1 MRELFPLKQVMGLVS
16 SLTLTAVALTVYFFD
31 LSFEAGASVLLVTAF
46 LQAIIQLTVF
56 MHAGEGEDKKIIY
69 TGIYYGAFVALVTVF
84 GSLLALIWGYY

>member
-1 MRELFPLKQVMGLVS
+1 MRALFPLKQVMGLIC
-16 SLTLTAVALTVYFFD
+16 SLTLTAAALTVYFFD
-31 LSFEAGASVLLVTAF
+31 LSFEAGSSVLLITAF

-84 GSLLALIWGYY
+84 GSLLALVWGYY